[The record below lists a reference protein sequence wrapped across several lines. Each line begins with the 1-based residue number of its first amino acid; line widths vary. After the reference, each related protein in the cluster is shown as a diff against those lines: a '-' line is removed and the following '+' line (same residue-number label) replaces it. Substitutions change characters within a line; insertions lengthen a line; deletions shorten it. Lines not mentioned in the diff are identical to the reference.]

1 MDMKQGYVSHPTKY
15 AAPQLFTGASA
26 PKKKGFVGPVQS
38 HRIRQTFYDM
48 GGGRRIHASVLKAG
62 L

>member
-1 MDMKQGYVSHPTKY
+1 MKQGSVSHPMQH

-26 PKKKGFVGPVQS
+26 PKKKVFVGPVQRR
-38 HRIRQTFYDM
+38 RIRQTIFPAKPP
-48 GGGRRIHASVLKAG
+48 RPAVRLVG